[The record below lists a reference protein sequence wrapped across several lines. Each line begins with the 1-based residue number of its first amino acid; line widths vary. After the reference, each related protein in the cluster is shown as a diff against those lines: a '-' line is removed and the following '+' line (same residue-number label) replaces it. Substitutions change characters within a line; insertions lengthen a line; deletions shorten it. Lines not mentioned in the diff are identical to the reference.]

1 MDQTRRQKI
10 ENAVARTFQGFRGGH
25 FDEFPSDHVI
35 NQAAKSFDLFSPD
48 DQAKTILF
56 VVGQLLS
63 DIPDLKADEVKAAV
77 DSLSANHP
85 PKAWIL
91 GQINEIANRHGKA
104 KNETLGELLARA
116 AASGDEQAIKLLE
129 ILVGDIRM

>member
-1 MDQTRRQKI
+1 MDQTRRQRI
-10 ENAVARTFQGFRGGH
+10 EKAVAHTFRGFRGGH

-77 DSLSANHP
+77 DSHTADP
-85 PKAWIL
+85 PSKAWIL
-91 GQINEIANRHGKA
+91 MRSANDTA
-104 KNETLGELLARA
+104 KQMRKRSASCWPVPPRRA
-116 AASGDEQAIKLLE
+116 MSRQ
-129 ILVGDIRM
+129 

>member
-1 MDQTRRQKI
+1 MDQTRLQKI
-10 ENAVARTFQGFRGGH
+10 EDAVARTFRGFRGGH

-35 NQAAKSFDLFSPD
+35 NQAAKSFHLFSPD

-63 DIPDLKADEVKAAV
+63 DISDLKADEVKAAV
-77 DSLSANHP
+77 DSHTVDHP
-85 PKAWIL
+85 SKAWIL
-91 GQINEIANRHGKA
+91 AQINEIAKRHGKA
-104 KNETLGELLARA
+104 EDEPLGELLARA

-129 ILVGDIRM
+129 TEIGDLRM